1 MPEDVVGKA
10 VWKRNNHILET
21 YGIKVKGYLDKA
33 YNDLATTTLEAGED
47 LYDLMLLSPEKFQ
60 PLATKG
66 YMLDLNKLNYI
77 NMKHDA
83 WMEIPNQ
90 QLSMGGRL
98 YYTTNK
104 FLIQDK
110 NRCWLTYYNRDL
122 AKELNL
128 GHFEDFVFD
137 GTWTIEK
144 VIELGKM
151 ATFDSDGQPGMT
163 KGDNWGVAVAEYYS
177 FAQLLYGAGFNYME
191 MGDDGYPKF
200 IGATDYMM
208 KRLDKVYSL
217 TGNNEVYFCDQMV
230 YGGTVDYNDCAYHIF
245 YDQRALIHPSVVSHL
260 DTLSLYCHFDYAPL
274 PNPKYD
280 EAQEMYYSIP
290 NLGNGSLLGVPST
303 VIDVAFAGYAL
314 EVISE
319 QSLNTTYNA
328 YIEEKCLLQNVI
340 DQDAANCLRLV
351 FEGVIYDIA
360 FLSDIGG
367 YGTMTR
373 NELGK
378 YTSNTFERLFNRKI
392 GAAEQEL
399 QKIKDAYAALAS

>member
-1 MPEDVVGKA
+1 
-10 VWKRNNHILET
+10 
-21 YGIKVKGYLDKA
+21 
-33 YNDLATTTLEAGED
+33 
-47 LYDLMLLSPEKFQ
+47 LL
-60 PLATKG
+60 
-66 YMLDLNKLNYI
+66 
-77 NMKHDA
+77 
-83 WMEIPNQ
+83 
-90 QLSMGGRL
+90 
-98 YYTTNK
+98 
-104 FLIQDK
+104 QDK
-110 NRCWLTYYNRDL
+110 NRCWLTFYNRDM

-137 GTWTIEK
+137 GTWTIDK

-151 ATFDSDGQPGMT
+151 ATFEKDGQPGMS
-163 KGDNWGVAVAEYYS
+163 KFDNWGVVVAEYYS
-177 FAQLLYGAGFNYME
+177 FSQIAYGTGFSFTE
-191 MGDDGYPKF
+191 KDDNDYPKF
-200 IGATDYMM
+200 VGNTENMM
-208 KRLDKVYSL
+208 KRLDKAYAL
-217 TGNNEVYFCDQMV
+217 TGNSEVYFCDQMV
-230 YGGTVDYNDCAYHIF
+230 YGGKVDYSDCAYHIF
-245 YDQRALIHPSVVSHL
+245 YGGRALIHPGVLSQL
-260 DTLSLYCHFDYAPL
+260 DTMPSQCSFEYAPL

-280 EAQEMYYSIP
+280 EKQEMYYSIP
-290 NLGNGSLLGVPST
+290 NLTNCSLLGVPST
-303 VIDVAFAGYAL
+303 VIDPEFAGYAL